1 MRHWVNAEINRIASR
16 FISDQSDDGS
26 WRYPFETGIATDCNM
41 IILLRTL
48 EINDEEFIK
57 ELVERIAGKQQEDGS
72 WRLFYDE
79 GKGNLTATVEAYY
92 ALLYSG
98 YRDKED
104 PGIQAARRFILANGG
119 AEKVHMFLKIMLA
132 MTGQCEWPPF
142 PITIEVM
149 LIPDSFPINLF
160 DFSVYGRA
168 NIIPFLILANLS
180 FSRRTQRSPDLSD
193 LFQGEVDRFF
203 TEDPEARSVINLIQQ
218 GIQGLKKIHGDLREL
233 TLYRAE
239 KYMLDRI
246 EPDGTFCNYFSSTSL
261 MIFALLARGY
271 SNTHPVITR
280 AVQGLKAMTCRI
292 DGELHCQY
300 TTASVWNTTLIS
312 YALQESGVPYTSNT
326 VQRANQYILSRQH
339 VKYGDWVIHEPNLL
353 PGSWGFADM
362 NTIHPDMDDTTAA
375 LRAIR
380 TLAIERT
387 DCRQAWNRGI
397 KWLIS
402 MQNNDGGW
410 AAFEKNV
417 NKKMLNLL
425 PIEGGK
431 DLLLDPSTVDL
442 TGRTLEF
449 FGNYTHLDLHL
460 PMVKR
465 GIRWLLRN
473 QNQDGSWVGRWGVYI
488 YGTWAAVTGLV
499 AVGVSPNH
507 PSIQKAL
514 TWLREIQNP
523 DGGWGESCNSDIE
536 NCYVPLGAS
545 TRTHTAWALDT
556 LISAATEVTPEIEH
570 GAAFLVDGKEKD
582 WTTTYPK
589 GRGMAGSFYLNYHC
603 YEYVFPLLAL
613 AHYQKLAGGLKTGR
627 FGRGIYLPKQNDTNI
642 WAGRQ

>member
-1 MRHWVNAEINRIASR
+1 MRHRVYKEINRIANQ
-16 FISDQSDDGS
+16 FVQDQSEDGA
-26 WRYPFETGIATDCNM
+26 WRYPFETGIATDCSM

-57 ELVERIAGKQQEDGS
+57 ELVKRIAGKQQEDGS
-72 WRLFYDE
+72 WKLFHDE
-79 GKGNLTATVEAYY
+79 EKGNLTSTVEAYY

-98 YRDKED
+98 YRDRKDQE
-104 PGIQAARRFILANGG
+104 IQAARRFIMANGG
-119 AEKVHMFLKIMLA
+119 ATEVHMFLKIMLA
-132 MTGQCEWPPF
+132 ITGQCEWPHL
-142 PITIEVM
+142 PINIEVM
-149 LIPDSFPINLF
+149 LLPDSFPINLF
-160 DFSVYGRA
+160 DLSVYGRA
-168 NIIPFLILANLS
+168 NIIPFLILANLN
-180 FSRRTQRSPDLSD
+180 FRRRTQRSPNLSD
-193 LFQGEVDRFF
+193 LFQKKDVRFF
-203 TEDPEARSVINLIQQ
+203 TEDQAEEARSVIKLIKQ
-218 GIQGLKKIHGDLREL
+218 GIQGLKHHVNLREL

-300 TTASVWNTTLIS
+300 TTASVWNTTLIN
-312 YALQESGVPYTSNT
+312 YALQESGVPYSSNT
-326 VQRANQYILSRQH
+326 IQKANHYILSRQH
-339 VKYGDWVIHEPNLL
+339 LKYGDWVIHEPNLL
-353 PGSWGFADM
+353 PGGWGFADM
-362 NTIHPDMDDTTAA
+362 NTIHPDIDDTTVA

-380 TLAIERT
+380 TLATEQV
-387 DCRQAWNRGI
+387 DCRQAWDRGVN
-397 KWLIS
+397 WLIS

-417 NKKMLNLL
+417 DKKVLKLL

-431 DLLLDPSTVDL
+431 DLLIDPSTVDL

-449 FGNYTHLDLHL
+449 FGNYTHLDLHH

-465 GIRWLLRN
+465 GIRWLLRH
-473 QNQDGSWVGRWGVYI
+473 QNSDGSWVGRWGVYI
-488 YGTWAAVTGLV
+488 YGTWAAVTGMV
-499 AVGVSPNH
+499 AVGVSTNH
-507 PSIQKAL
+507 PAIQKAL
-514 TWLREIQNP
+514 TWLRKIQNP
-523 DGGWGESCNSDIE
+523 DGGWGESCKSDIK
-536 NCYVPLGAS
+536 NCYVPLGES

-556 LISAATEVTPEIEH
+556 LISAATGVTPEIEN
-570 GAAFLVDGKEKD
+570 GAAFLVDKKEKD

-603 YEYVFPLLAL
+603 YEYVFPLISL
-613 AHYQKLAGGLKTGR
+613 AHYQKLAGGELLTGLSHKD
-627 FGRGIYLPKQNDTNI
+627 FN
-642 WAGRQ
+642 